1 MAMSK
6 CKECG
11 KSVSTLAKVCPK
23 CGVPNPTKRT
33 KSLKKK
39 KNKKIISKAVTP
51 NIKNYK
57 KNKDKIWVHCRNYK
71 CRDYT
76 QMYQIYEDYLN
87 IDSCNLCKSKF
98 IEAKIENNKPIM
110 PTDGVYGKSN
120 NKTSVSSS
128 STSSS
133 NYKSSSSSEKGV
145 YDKFYDGSL
154 DLATAFWLF
163 GVVGSFA
170 VGFIGALIA
179 ESVSLI
185 FYIPSFG
192 IQIGIIA
199 GLYECANNYIK
210 DKNKKKQG
218 AVWGYLTQ
226 VYCGLGAIGLVATG
240 YDIIKTL

>member
-1 MAMSK
+1 M
-6 CKECG
+6 
-11 KSVSTLAKVCPK
+11 
-23 CGVPNPTKRT
+23 
-33 KSLKKK
+33 
-39 KNKKIISKAVTP
+39 
-51 NIKNYK
+51 
-57 KNKDKIWVHCRNYK
+57 
-71 CRDYT
+71 
-76 QMYQIYEDYLN
+76 
-87 IDSCNLCKSKF
+87 
-98 IEAKIENNKPIM
+98 
-110 PTDGVYGKSN
+110 
-120 NKTSVSSS
+120 
-128 STSSS
+128 
-133 NYKSSSSSEKGV
+133 
-145 YDKFYDGSL
+145 
-154 DLATAFWLF
+154 
-163 GVVGSFA
+163 GSFA